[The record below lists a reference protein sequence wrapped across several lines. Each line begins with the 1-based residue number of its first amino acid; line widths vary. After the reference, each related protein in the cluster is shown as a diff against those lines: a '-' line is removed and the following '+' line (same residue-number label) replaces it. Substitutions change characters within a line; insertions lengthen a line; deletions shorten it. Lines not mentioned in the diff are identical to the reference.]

1 MPQIDFVSSISLTNM
16 NEEKF
21 EWFLDKIVRSVA
33 GKREYDRMISHK
45 ILSEW
50 VTVSDEAFAYLILEK
65 VMLKR
70 QWTEQQSAKKGG
82 GWNDEGLDRFN
93 ELYGEVEEVR
103 QEGERVSAEKK
114 LLEERKKLREGKN
127 CKRKRVKEPK
137 KREIDISN
145 DW

>member
-1 MPQIDFVSSISLTNM
+1 MTNLDD
-16 NEEKF
+16 EKF
-21 EWFLDKIVRSVA
+21 RWFLDKIVRNVA

-65 VMLKR
+65 VMLER
-70 QWTEQQSAKKGG
+70 QWTEQESAKKGG
-82 GWNDEGLDRFN
+82 GWNDAGVARFN
-93 ELYGEVEEVR
+93 KLYGEVQEVR
-103 QEGERVSAEKK
+103 LEEERVSAERN